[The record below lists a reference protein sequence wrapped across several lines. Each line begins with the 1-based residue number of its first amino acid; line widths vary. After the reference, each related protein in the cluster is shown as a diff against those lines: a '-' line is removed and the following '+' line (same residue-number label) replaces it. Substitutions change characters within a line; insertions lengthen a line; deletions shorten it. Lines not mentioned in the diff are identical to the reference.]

1 MKLHHFVTAPSER
14 DLQVQNIGKA
24 LVVKSIVEA
33 APKPAPKIEKEV
45 LADMDGDGDVD
56 GMDAAIATMT
66 RDHKVATSRIKHY
79 D

>member
-33 APKPAPKIEKEV
+33 APKPAPLILKDLV
-45 LADMDGDGDVD
+45 SDMDGDGVFF
-56 GMDAAIATMT
+56 
-66 RDHKVATSRIKHY
+66 
-79 D
+79 